1 MQIRRF
7 RPGDEAALFQV
18 FFSAVHGVASRD
30 YSPEQIK
37 AWAPADLDQA
47 LWAQRIQALNPF
59 VVELGGQVVAYAE
72 LQHDGYIDHFYVAGN
87 HPRQGLGTHL
97 MTHLL
102 AEATSLGLGHL
113 TADVSVTAEPFFA
126 RHGFTV
132 LERRMPVR
140 RGVTLANALM
150 CRRVEVGG

>member
-18 FFSAVHGVASRD
+18 FFSAVHSVASRD

-37 AWAPADLDQA
+37 AWVPADLDQA
-47 LWAQRIQALNPF
+47 LWAQRIQALKPF
-59 VVELGGQVVAYAE
+59 VLELGGQVVAYAD
-72 LQHDGYIDHFYVAGN
+72 LQHKGYIDHFYVAAT

-102 AEATSLGLGHL
+102 AEAKSLGLENL

-132 LERRMPVR
+132 LERRFPVR

-150 CRRVEVGG
+150 CRRVEVGE